1 MVESCGP
8 LLKGAVGGN
17 DDRPLFIAQRDDL
30 EEQIGARL
38 VNWEVPKL
46 VEDKQR
52 GFRVFFEFGFE
63 TPGALCCGEGVDHLN
78 GTGKKHRMALEAG
91 GIAQRGR
98 QVGFAQ
104 ADAAEEDEVG
114 LVLDKR
120 QAEVVL
126 HLEAVNPGGPVP
138 AELL

>member
-1 MVESCGP
+1 MVEDCGP

-98 QVGFAQ
+98 QVSFT
-104 ADAAEEDEVG
+104 
-114 LVLDKR
+114 VLMTI
-120 QAEVVL
+120 
-126 HLEAVNPGGPVP
+126 PSWG
-138 AELL
+138 